1 MTKYTAE
8 LVLNNEATRVYF
20 ECEEGKGVYYL
31 WDMYGMSTHINSLDK
46 IEPTEVINESTDIIQ
61 DIVEEIDELIED
73 KQSVNQE
80 SID

>member
-20 ECEEGKGVYYL
+20 ECEEGQGVYYL

-46 IEPTEVINESTDIIQ
+46 IEPTEVTNESTDIIQ
-61 DIVEEIDELIED
+61 DVAEEIDELIEN
-73 KQSVNQE
+73 KESVNQE